1 MQYEKI
7 SFLSGL
13 FAVLVLLAISASS
26 SAAQD
31 VDISGMDDAQLLML
45 LQAIMQKMNTSEES
59 AAGTSA
65 AAAAEPVRHSIW
77 KNKKL
82 SVEALPDYMFIRQP
96 EEDESVPRKENNNI
110 KKISA
115 MILFLW
121 MNLNAFPVN
130 IGNVQLPVTAAAPG
144 RRDKARAYLRSGINL
159 LKG

>member
-1 MQYEKI
+1 MKKI

-45 LQAIMQKMNTSEES
+45 LQAIMQKMDTSEES

-96 EEDESVPRKENNNI
+96 EEDESVPGKENNNI
-110 KKISA
+110 KKNISHDFVP
-115 MILFLW
+115 LD
-121 MNLNAFPVN
+121 
-130 IGNVQLPVTAAAPG
+130 GSQCLPGQHWKCSA
-144 RRDKARAYLRSGINL
+144 SGYC
-159 LKG
+159 GCTWAS